1 MKRKFVL
8 LTTLLAFIFM
18 GYGQNTLNE
27 NFDSDTT
34 SLPSNWTFIL
44 DGTQED
50 ENELEVDLWVEEPGD
65 NSYWSGRTL
74 SNPASV
80 WILFQYCM
88 DPNAKIYMISPKLK
102 VTSANNSFKFNL
114 FVDNFVPEEG
124 KFSVLVSTSSNAK
137 EDFNTTPLLQVET
150 ADLFAGWDEYEIDL
164 SSYNGQEIYVAIV
177 FSDPEAYTWFFVDN
191 VTGPE
196 LVEENDNDDCTIKS
210 LPFSENFDTWDWAEV
225 SDCWTMIDYDFFQGM
240 RYPTTLVNGYNHTNW
255 LAFMDIGEN
264 HPMVASLP
272 RLADNINVN
281 TLHIT
286 FDASNYYA
294 NGKLIVGVMDDPDS
308 INTFV
313 AVDTLMIPERQQGG
327 QEWFPF
333 DVDFSEYTGSGKYI
347 SLQAGYPYNTGNVM
361 IGVENLILDY
371 MSNPNVTYDTV
382 TETMC
387 QGQSFTF
394 NGEEL
399 TENGVYFDTINVTAD
414 SIAEIQVL
422 ILTVN
427 PTYNQ
432 NINDTIFEGET
443 YTQNGFNE
451 TQSGQYTLTLQTE
464 NGCDSIVVLNLVVLP
479 TPCENVTTALEESIC
494 EGESFE
500 FNNTIYTEQGVYQ
513 ANLQTW
519 DGCDSTVTL
528 TLNVYPSFTETID
541 ATITEGETYTQNGF
555 NENQSGQYTL
565 TLQTINGCDSIIVLN
580 LTVEPI
586 SSIKEVASEINFT
599 IYPNP
604 AKEKLFVKT
613 TEQNANIVI
622 TNISGVVVYQNNNHS
637 STLIEINLTDF
648 ENGIYF
654 VRINNLEAKKFIIEK

>member
-8 LTTLLAFIFM
+8 LTTLLALIFM

-637 STLIEINLTDF
+637 STPIEINLTDF